1 MVALAAATSPP
12 HARATHLVYEG
23 FSYGLSQSV
32 IGANGGSGWG
42 TNRAWE
48 ITSGTNTN
56 AVNFLSNSMTYRDT
70 TAAANA
76 LVVSGGRVATA
87 LSDVGIW
94 RDLASVVSDKTVF
107 VSFLIKSSNT
117 ASANSYGGLSLYDST
132 NEVFFVG
139 ELYTPINQIG
149 VSLPRQN
156 AAAAFPSLSP
166 TNTNF
171 LVAKIEP
178 SSRRMIFY
186 LNPTN
191 LAEEERNNMLI
202 FSDILPFDFSRIRIQ
217 SGGGG
222 QSTEIDEIRIGT
234 NWSAVVPIDGD
245 PDSDGLLTSA
255 ELDIGTDPLKIDTN
269 GDGFTDS
276 EAVFLANSLAVSPL
290 INFSSVN
297 TLMQRIATD
306 SPSRFGLYTKDSIM
320 DLRLGGTIVARQ
332 GDTATFVMETQATTN
347 LKTQVF
353 STIGQPLT
361 NVILMPGDAGFL
373 RIQARP

>member
-1 MVALAAATSPP
+1 MMASQSNANPS
-12 HARATHLVYEG
+12 VYEG

-32 IGANGGSGWG
+32 IGAKGGSGWG

-87 LSDVGIW
+87 LGDVGIW

-132 NEVFFVG
+132 NEVCFVG
-139 ELYTPINQIG
+139 ELYTAINQIG

-178 SSRRMIFY
+178 SSGTMIFY

-191 LAEEERNNMLI
+191 LAVEERNSMLI
-202 FSDILPFDFSRIRIQ
+202 FSGILPFDFSRIRIQ

-297 TLMQRIATD
+297 TLMQRLATD

-320 DLRLGGTIVARQ
+320 DLRLGGTIVARK
-332 GDTATFVMETQATTN
+332 E
-347 LKTQVF
+347 
-353 STIGQPLT
+353 I
-361 NVILMPGDAGFL
+361 
-373 RIQARP
+373 RPPS

>member
-1 MVALAAATSPP
+1 MMASQSNANPS
-12 HARATHLVYEG
+12 VYEG

-42 TNRAWE
+42 TNSAWE

-87 LSDVGIW
+87 LGDVGIW
-94 RDLASVVSDKTVF
+94 RDLSSVVSNKTFF
-107 VSFLIKSSNT
+107 VSFLIRSSNT
-117 ASANSYGGLSLYDST
+117 ASANSYGGLSLYDSN
-132 NEVFFVG
+132 NEVCFIG
-139 ELYTPINQIG
+139 ELYTETNQIG
-149 VSLPRQN
+149 VWLPRQN
-156 AAAAFPSLSP
+156 GVGVFGNLSP

-191 LAEEERNNMLI
+191 LAVEELNNMLI
-202 FSDILPFDFSRIRIQ
+202 FFDITPFDFSRVRIQ

-234 NWSAVVPIDGD
+234 NWSAVVPTDGD

-255 ELDIGTDPLKIDTN
+255 ELDTGTDPLKIDTN
-269 GDGFTDS
+269 GDGFRDG

-332 GDTATFVMETQATTN
+332 GDAATFVIETQATTN

-361 NVILMPGDAGFL
+361 NVIFMPGNAGFL
-373 RIQARP
+373 RIQAKP